1 MEYYSEIFLKDGT
14 SKILGKMHPSISE
27 AQNEASQYLRKNGL
41 VKKPFTDRST
51 DPVQYVQIKKLY
63 KGGRCGVH
71 ANYRFIDWYN
81 VCDGA
86 GHTVKQGGYFR
97 KIKSMEGLI

>member
-14 SKILGKMHPSISE
+14 SKILGKMDQSISE

-41 VKKPFTDRST
+41 IKKPFTDIST
-51 DPVQYVQIKKLY
+51 DPVQCVQIKKRY
-63 KGGRCGVH
+63 KGGRSGVH
-71 ANYRFIDWYN
+71 ASYRFKDFYW

-86 GHTVKQGGYFR
+86 GHPVLQGGYFR
-97 KIKSMEGLI
+97 KIK